1 MKPEGCFSSRHA
13 AAALWSEH
21 STTRRL
27 FGKEQSTTQSRQM
40 MGRKMHRS
48 VIFRSQCLS
57 SKLAHLQEVRKQYHC
72 FQMPVRSFDDPF
84 MWSTGL
90 AHCRWK
96 ALTNSTPG
104 KHQQIRNKRVCQR
117 LKQSNWEPLQWANIE
132 KHNCTY
138 CEVLKYYSSQP
149 IRSTARAQS
158 CLGVAKQSSV
168 LKPVQLLNRRVSSS

>member
-13 AAALWSEH
+13 AALWSEQ

-27 FGKEQSTTQSRQM
+27 FGKEQSTTQSTPQIALM

-84 MWSTGL
+84 MWCTGL
-90 AHCRWK
+90 AHENSMPLESIDKNHTRK
-96 ALTNSTPG
+96 ASANPKQAALPEAQTEQLRAPSVSKYKNTTALT
-104 KHQQIRNKRVCQR
+104 
-117 LKQSNWEPLQWANIE
+117 A
-132 KHNCTY
+132 
-138 CEVLKYYSSQP
+138 KYYRSQP

-168 LKPVQLLNRRVSSS
+168 LKPVQLLNRQV

>member
-1 MKPEGCFSSRHA
+1 MCSGFAETIPKSHGGDAAEQSARRPALFHRARSQDESRRRDESSRDLSPLFRGLCGRSMKPEGCFSSRHA
-13 AAALWSEH
+13 EAALWSEQ

-57 SKLAHLQEVRKQYHC
+57 SKLAYLQEVRKQYHC

-117 LKQSNWEPLQWANIE
+117 LKQSN
-132 KHNCTY
+132 
-138 CEVLKYYSSQP
+138 
-149 IRSTARAQS
+149 
-158 CLGVAKQSSV
+158 
-168 LKPVQLLNRRVSSS
+168 